1 MYVIILIKI
10 NQLTIKIVIAAYQLI
25 QQVLWIVTVILIYQ
39 KKLPIILMLIMEVL
53 IMVDLQHRRQ
63 IYYFHQFKQK
73 KIDDVTTK

>member
-1 MYVIILIKI
+1 
-10 NQLTIKIVIAAYQLI
+10 
-25 QQVLWIVTVILIYQ
+25 
-39 KKLPIILMLIMEVL
+39 MLIMEVL